1 VAKKKQAQR
10 KVKKAG
16 SDDRA
21 QRPKAAKKRTRRKAT
36 KVGPDDRAQRPK
48 AAKKR
53 TRRKAKKAGSDD
65 QAQRPKITKKRTQ
78 RKVKKAGS
86 GDLIQQGEAAEQV
99 GIPERAETMIPKPGK
114 LIVIGGL
121 RLGSGVCNVLAG
133 FLLYWLVFPLVL
145 IPFGVVEIVSG
156 INLLREKPKRPL
168 TLRVIPILEIVAIVT
183 LAAWVSMVAGVLSL
197 IFLSDEHVKS
207 YLGRL

>member
-1 VAKKKQAQR
+1 LKKAKQAQR
-10 KVKKAG
+10 RAKETG
-16 SDDRA
+16 GDDRA
-21 QRPKAAKKRTRRKAT
+21 HQPKTAKNRTRRKT
-36 KVGPDDRAQRPK
+36 
-48 AAKKR
+48 
-53 TRRKAKKAGSDD
+53 
-65 QAQRPKITKKRTQ
+65 
-78 RKVKKAGS
+78 KKAGS
-86 GDLIQQGEAAEQV
+86 GDLTQQGGAAEQV
-99 GIPERAETMIPKPGK
+99 ENLERAETVIPKPGK

-121 RLGSGVCNVLAG
+121 RLGSGACNVLAG

-197 IFLSDEHVKS
+197 IFLSDEHVDS
-207 YLGRL
+207 YLGGL

>member
-1 VAKKKQAQR
+1 MAKAKQTQQRAKKAD
-10 KVKKAG
+10 

-21 QRPKAAKKRTRRKAT
+21 HQQET
-36 KVGPDDRAQRPK
+36 
-48 AAKKR
+48 AKKR

-65 QAQRPKITKKRTQ
+65 RAQRPKTAKKRTQ
-78 RKVKKAGS
+78 RKATKDGPDARAQRPKTVKKHTRRKVKKAGS
-86 GDLIQQGEAAEQV
+86 GDLTQQGEAAEQV
-99 GIPERAETMIPKPGK
+99 EILEQTETAIPKPGK
-114 LIVIGGL
+114 LIVIGGM

-183 LAAWVSMVAGVLSL
+183 LAAWVSIVAGVLSL
-197 IFLSDEHVKS
+197 IFLNDEHVKS
-207 YLGRL
+207 YLGDL